1 MADLMTYTGQVAMSF
16 EKASEMIEKF
26 TGIKVSE
33 SLIRLVTEETG
44 EKVFKQDMARA
55 EESYK
60 KPEIAAPYALNRHKK
75 EGVLYIF
82 TDGSTV
88 NTTLEDENGSSW
100 REMKLGLVFWD
111 GDSISRKDG
120 KKIITKKEYVSFFG
134 GVEQFKKLLFDAAA
148 RAGYGKI
155 RQVVFIGDGSHWIWN
170 MCNELFPDAVQIL
183 DYYHLSENVHAFAKY
198 LYPENEVKMKGW
210 AKDIL
215 DKIDEGLVDEVLGSL
230 PDLKNAK
237 LPAQV
242 PNLKVYIENNRGR
255 IDYRRYRLRG
265 YYIRSVR

>member
-1 MADLMTYTGQVAMSF
+1 MEMADLITYAGQVAMSF

-26 TGIKVSE
+26 TGIEVSG
-33 SLIRLVTEETG
+33 SLIRSVTEETG

-60 KPEIAAPYALNRHKK
+60 KPEIAAPQVLDRYKK

-88 NTTLEDENGSSW
+88 NTTLKDKNGSSW

-134 GVEQFKKLLFDAAA
+134 EVTILFSIHYQ
-148 RAGYGKI
+148 RYSGNICGNSFCCSWPKTEGKI
-155 RQVVFIGDGSHWIWN
+155 LAYEFV
-170 MCNELFPDAVQIL
+170 
-183 DYYHLSENVHAFAKY
+183 K
-198 LYPENEVKMKGW
+198 EVK
-210 AKDIL
+210 L
-215 DKIDEGLVDEVLGSL
+215 C
-230 PDLKNAK
+230 P
-237 LPAQV
+237 
-242 PNLKVYIENNRGR
+242 Y
-255 IDYRRYRLRG
+255 
-265 YYIRSVR
+265 